1 MGLSKDETLS
11 TGANFSTGTS
21 FSTDMDRSAS
31 GGVLSRP
38 PSKRAASE
46 AVLEGRIVDCVEDD
60 TFLVGDGMLRVGDIG
75 ASVGVAE
82 PRVFSHEGGFCE
94 ALLVVDCR
102 RLACDGVV
110 GVSLG
115 FNGELLGVD
124 GRTVEGEPS
133 RMEPGRR
140 KGDWRGLLKESGDGL
155 YGVGVVD
162 CSILVL

>member
-1 MGLSKDETLS
+1 MVPCVDE
-11 TGANFSTGTS
+11 
-21 FSTDMDRSAS
+21 
-31 GGVLSRP
+31 
-38 PSKRAASE
+38 E
-46 AVLEGRIVDCVEDD
+46 
-60 TFLVGDGMLRVGDIG
+60 TFLVGDGMFLVGDIG
-75 ASVGVAE
+75 ASFGVAE
-82 PRVFSHEGGFCE
+82 PRVFNHEGGFWE

-102 RLACDGVV
+102 KCACDGVV

-115 FNGELLGVD
+115 FSGELLGVD

-133 RMEPGRR
+133 RMEPGLR